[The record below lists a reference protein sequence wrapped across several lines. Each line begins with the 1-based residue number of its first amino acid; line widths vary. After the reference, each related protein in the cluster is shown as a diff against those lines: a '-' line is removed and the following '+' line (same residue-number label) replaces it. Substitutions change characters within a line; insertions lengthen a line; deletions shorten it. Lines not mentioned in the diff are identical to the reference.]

1 MVLAI
6 VFKTAT
12 IMNQEYAQGLL
23 VSAEAFEVP
32 RNAFNC
38 FNDDNL
44 YCIQNDDIFIAYRS
58 LKTRTALNHG
68 GLSFYFG
75 FVYLN

>member
-38 FNDDNL
+38 FNDDN
-44 YCIQNDDIFIAYRS
+44 
-58 LKTRTALNHG
+58 
-68 GLSFYFG
+68 
-75 FVYLN
+75 V